1 MQKQM
6 ATFIASHGGAIV
18 VTDESTMVQEVQI
31 QMSSSSGL
39 SEKSGSKKA
48 KSKKPTGPVN
58 KIHSVDRLGSGNQP
72 NRVNGFE

>member
-1 MQKQM
+1 
-6 ATFIASHGGAIV
+6 
-18 VTDESTMVQEVQI
+18 MVQEVQI